1 VSDSARPLRMAV
13 PKGSLFEGSVA
24 ILRAAGLDVG
34 ALADPGRQLIVESPD
49 MSFVIAKPTDIPA
62 YVAYGAV
69 DVAISGADVLA
80 EADVDVAELADLGF
94 GACRF
99 VVAELAG
106 AGCTIEDAYRHL
118 GVLRVATKYPRVTE
132 AHFAA
137 RGVQVEVVKLHGNI
151 ELAPL
156 IGLADRIVDITATGR
171 TLSENGL
178 RVVEEVMTST
188 ARFVANPVSLRIDAD
203 RVLGLSDRL
212 TLAVAGVGHEG
223 WTA

>member
-1 VSDSARPLRMAV
+1 
-13 PKGSLFEGSVA
+13 
-24 ILRAAGLDVG
+24 
-34 ALADPGRQLIVESPD
+34 
-49 MSFVIAKPTDIPA
+49 
-62 YVAYGAV
+62 
-69 DVAISGADVLA
+69 
-80 EADVDVAELADLGF
+80 
-94 GACRF
+94 
-99 VVAELAG
+99 
-106 AGCTIEDAYRHL
+106 
-118 GVLRVATKYPRVTE
+118 
-132 AHFAA
+132 
-137 RGVQVEVVKLHGNI
+137 VQVEVVKLHGNI

>member
-80 EADVDVAELADLGF
+80 EAWASCVSPPSTRVSPRPTSPPAE
-94 GACRF
+94 CRS
-99 VVAELAG
+99 
-106 AGCTIEDAYRHL
+106 R
-118 GVLRVATKYPRVTE
+118 
-132 AHFAA
+132 
-137 RGVQVEVVKLHGNI
+137 
-151 ELAPL
+151 
-156 IGLADRIVDITATGR
+156 
-171 TLSENGL
+171 S
-178 RVVEEVMTST
+178 
-188 ARFVANPVSLRIDAD
+188 
-203 RVLGLSDRL
+203 
-212 TLAVAGVGHEG
+212 
-223 WTA
+223 